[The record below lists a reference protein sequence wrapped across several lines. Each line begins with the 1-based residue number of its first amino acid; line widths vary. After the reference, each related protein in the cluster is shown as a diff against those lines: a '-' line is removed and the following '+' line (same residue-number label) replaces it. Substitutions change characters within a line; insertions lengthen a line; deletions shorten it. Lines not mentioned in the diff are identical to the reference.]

1 MTYSFYN
8 TPIRRTASGSWIDSC
23 TNQTLNLD
31 GMWHEGQPNGKDI
44 EECVSYTAEGLFVD
58 MRCEKL
64 SECFVCLWRKQ
75 PIFTLRGLC
84 SETKIDRDYVL
95 QPNTTYDG
103 HLFFFGFYKNNILFN
118 QEMYSRQIVEDKKED
133 LFTSSG
139 TMRPT
144 SIVGHLEYDQS
155 ENQIPIGLHLWN
167 ITDCKEKT
175 YGKLTS
181 VRHFGCKID
190 SESEMPYVPN
200 SYFLVQI

>member
-118 QEMYSRQIVEDKKED
+118 QEMDSRQIVEDTKED

-167 ITDCKEKT
+167 ITDCKGKT
-175 YGKLTS
+175 LGKLTS
-181 VRHFGCKID
+181 VRNYFRRKN
-190 SESEMPYVPN
+190 SETEIFYVSN
-200 SYFLVQI
+200 FVFIVQI